1 MSPPRGK
8 QSDLWPQVAFYS
20 SLGFILP
27 VATVGGYILGWYLD
41 QQLHT
46 EPALAVVMGILGA
59 AAGIYEVLRIV
70 TRASQRASGDD
81 SENRS
86 GPS

>member
-1 MSPPRGK
+1 VSPRRGK
-8 QSDLWPQVAFYS
+8 QFDLWSQAAFYS

-27 VATVGGYILGWYLD
+27 AATVGGYVLGWYLD
-41 QQLHT
+41 QRLHT
-46 EPALAVVMGILGA
+46 EPALAVVLGILGA
-59 AAGIYEVLRIV
+59 AAGIYEVVRIL
-70 TRASQRASGDD
+70 TQADKRGSGND